1 MALLLGLTWIGEFVV
16 MPAFVC
22 QKPLRLQ
29 FLLHAG
35 AANCTGPGRRCL
47 APPLRCERIC
57 V

>member
-16 MPAFVC
+16 MPAFVR
-22 QKPLRLQ
+22 QEPLRLQ

-35 AANCTGPGRRCL
+35 AANWTGPGRRCL

-57 V
+57 L